1 MMATTTQIAQQKY
14 DIITWLTRLED
25 INLISGLYALSREDV
40 LPLQSAQIEMLKMSN
55 LDIVNNRL
63 VSEEELAQKDEK
75 WLY

>member
-1 MMATTTQIAQQKY
+1 MTTALLTQQKY

-25 INLISGLYALSREDV
+25 KNLISDLHALSQENV
-40 LPLQSAQIEMLKMSN
+40 LHLQSSQIEMLKMSN

-63 VSEEELAQKDEK
+63 VSEVELMQKDEK

>member
-25 INLISGLYALSREDV
+25 INLISDLYALSREDV